1 MATNSKRWYQRAR
14 DGIREQKMVTINAL
28 KNESLKAR
36 SERWRPKMKDGL
48 KE

>member
-14 DGIREQKMVTINAL
+14 DGIREQKMVTINAFM
-28 KNESLKAR
+28 NDGLKAR
-36 SERWRPKMKDGL
+36 SERWQPKMKEGL